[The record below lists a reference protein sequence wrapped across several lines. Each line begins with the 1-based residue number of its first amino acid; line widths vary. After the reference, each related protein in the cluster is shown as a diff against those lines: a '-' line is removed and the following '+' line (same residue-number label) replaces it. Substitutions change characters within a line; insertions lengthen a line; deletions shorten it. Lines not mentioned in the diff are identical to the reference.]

1 MVIRLGV
8 ENKRL
13 RLKWAVC
20 LVYGGLMSMNPQWE
34 ERERQMERA
43 WWWERHKGDVILLVG
58 LILLAGA
65 FWMVWTGT
73 R

>member
-1 MVIRLGV
+1 
-8 ENKRL
+8 
-13 RLKWAVC
+13 
-20 LVYGGLMSMNPQWE
+20 MSEWE

-65 FWMVWTGT
+65 FFTFWIYTGEGL